1 MAGSNDRNDDRSLDR
16 LNDRLERFAQYME
29 KMKLAE
35 YVDLLHNPRRLLYV
49 NFISGVARGLGMAVG
64 FTFLGAVV
72 IYVLTRLLTRTFVA
86 NLPVMGGI
94 IAQIV
99 RIVQVQLTR

>member
-1 MAGSNDRNDDRSLDR
+1 MAGSTDNEDRQSLDA
-16 LNDRLERFAQYME
+16 LNDRLERFARYME

-49 NFISGVARGLGMAVG
+49 NFIAGVARGLGMAVG
-64 FTFLGAVV
+64 FTLLGAVA
-72 IYVLTRLLTRTFVA
+72 IYFLTRVLTKTFVA
-86 NLPVMGGI
+86 NLPVLGGI

-99 RIVQVQLTR
+99 RIVQIQITR

>member
-1 MAGSNDRNDDRSLDR
+1 
-16 LNDRLERFAQYME
+16 ME